1 MVVNRGEMMNETVI
15 FKVYNKIVGNDISQ
29 CQAVVEA
36 LLPADKNGNL
46 IKELIH
52 NETWLFENEMK
63 ADMGQHVKR
72 DDKQYRSVE
81 KWTAKFTNWSDVQTS
96 VDNIINNSLEIIKQA
111 YSFNY
116 VRHNIP
122 ECSKVEYKLGDL
134 YDE

>member
-1 MVVNRGEMMNETVI
+1 MNETII
-15 FKVYNKIVGNDISQ
+15 FRTYNKIVGNETFQ
-29 CQAVVEA
+29 CQAIVEA
-36 LLPADKNGNL
+36 HLPADKDGNL
-46 IKELIH
+46 VEVLI
-52 NETWLFENEMK
+52 NNKIWLFGNEMK